1 MILLARARSRTKSPD
16 IKTSSSFRQ
25 VSWMKKF
32 QKCQEIFYPGRVQA
46 FSESWPDQI
55 AQYSMRDPHPHLF
68 PHCLKFSKNR
78 NFTIFFYHFLFGSLQ
93 HIRLCSGVSMLV
105 AMIGLKRLFTFFNCC
120 KFFQLTARWCKWI
133 MFIKPLRCDKEIENT
148 TFK

>member
-32 QKCQEIFYPGRVQA
+32 QKCQEIFYPGKVQA

-55 AQYSMRDPHPHLF
+55 AQYSMRDPHPHLS
-68 PHCLKFSKNR
+68 PIVWKARIEILLYFS
-78 NFTIFFYHFLFGSLQ
+78 YHFLFGSLQ

-105 AMIGLKRLFTFFNCC
+105 EMSGLKRLFTFLPF
-120 KFFQLTARWCKWI
+120 T
-133 MFIKPLRCDKEIENT
+133 CDKKNRKLIWCSKKVQKLGHVFDT
-148 TFK
+148 K

>member
-32 QKCQEIFYPGRVQA
+32 QKCQEIFYPGKVQA

-55 AQYSMRDPHPHLF
+55 AQYSMRDPHPHLS
-68 PHCLKFSKNR
+68 PIVWKARIEILLYFS
-78 NFTIFFYHFLFGSLQ
+78 YHFLFGSLQ
-93 HIRLCSGVSMLV
+93 HVRLCSGVSMLV
-105 AMIGLKRLFTFFNCC
+105 AMSGLKRLFTFFNGC
-120 KFFQLTARWCKWI
+120 KFFQLTARWYKWI
-133 MFIKPLRCDKEIENT
+133 MFIEPFTCDKEI
-148 TFK
+148 